1 MSQQD
6 YVDSLLTAMTTIV
19 QNANDSLEF
28 DKTLECT
35 IVRPVDSSTGEY
47 KVRYLNEE
55 ISAYD
60 DSLKMSYKK
69 GQNVYVQVPKNDMS
83 LKKLILG
90 KKSIKSFDLIDATQ
104 DNEKVNTVGV
114 PIQDIYEFDVDIN
127 GEFGTYGSTM
137 NSYDIAFNTKD
148 SEYNNK
154 LFQQYAKDKKILI
167 ISADFKTNWYIPNSI
182 TGGNYGIKAVFETM
196 DGKYVDYILNRKN
209 MTGDSF
215 NYISWQS
222 NYVLLNIDGNNLKR
236 LDEIVLFSGN
246 FQREDD
252 TDTSE
257 ADKDQNNPLSYEG
270 RLFTRYKGV
279 DGKPETMEDNDAEI
293 SVKNIN
299 IQFCELID
307 KDGYT
312 ATINPLDG
320 QYFEDKPTLR
330 LQGILKY
337 NGSVNPIDQTKAQ
350 YYWFVK
356 DASITIDNSEY
367 NELAGVTWK
376 KLDNE
381 QQILVLN
388 KSDFEEKSILHR
400 KYKLVILY
408 DDYKATSEIDIFY
421 SLEDTSKFEI
431 ILNKSSDGK
440 TGDLLVT
447 PVLDGYTTQWISI
460 DSNGQDKKE
469 ESDEPFALRDIDI
482 ANINGIK
489 TFYCTIYLD
498 DIAIYTISKEVSN
511 ETVIKDFNIIF
522 NVDNNGIFYYDE
534 NGDLPQNFTTQKN
547 ISFELKPRVE
557 GSQPFGYEYEWKLPD
572 NINQDN
578 LMFNINENSNM
589 SGNQDTPDKS
599 ISFTIDRRFNRIAA
613 EDNIIQ
619 LVIIADG
626 EQYNFFK
633 TLQFIKE
640 GDPGTNGTSLIISI
654 EQTGQNKAILVDTT
668 NSELNYN
675 LIMYRD
681 GRSSYNGVLVSS
693 YFNFSYSI
701 PNDYKLNNPLTK
713 DNTIVTFNN
722 NGFNVRVNSTGFT
735 EQQYNSIIQIK
746 ATSNNKE
753 LFPWD
758 VYYLLPIAQT
768 NDITWQT
775 YEYLGPTIVAYD
787 ESGYDGRF
795 DETVSKLVD
804 VNGNLVETTVTPF
817 DDVAI
822 DKDDQII
829 IPPNYFDPIN
839 KSMGINFTNEDSSIY
854 YNQPIIGTLNA
865 FSKEVLN
872 SWDGATLTIDE
883 DGSYVLAAQVGA
895 GKKESDNSFTGVLM
909 GILESKNTNL
919 TSGTGLMGFNHG
931 AGVFGF
937 YDNGFAYIGESGKG
951 RIEFNTNGNATIKS
965 GNYERSNGTEGTYI
979 DLSEGKIDSYN
990 FVLKSN
996 AMILDSVNNRFTFDI
1011 LKANGDNGYF
1021 VVKSGENS
1029 DKRMI
1034 YLSGSSQYIQS
1045 LNYIPQGTDEAAQGL
1060 KIDLKDG
1067 SLRAPGFKITSS
1079 GNAEFS
1085 GRITGGSINIGKNF
1099 RVDENGNMWCN
1110 NGDFTGTIDATDG
1123 KFMGTI
1129 NASTINGG
1137 NIYGSTLSGMLGEI
1151 GGWKINSVGLLSGD
1165 SMYNSSVQLLPRH
1178 GGIRAV
1184 SFSMLDPD
1192 NYADSYGAI
1201 SLTNSSN
1208 GNYKNI
1214 LIQSSTGGVEVLAG
1228 AAVWIQ
1234 SGTTLYFKDSR
1245 ANNGQ
1250 EITLAQLFEGS
1261 SNVAVFG

>member
-270 RLFTRYKGV
+270 KLFTRYKGA

-330 LQGILKY
+330 LQGVLKY

-376 KLDNE
+376 KLDNK

-431 ILNKSSDGK
+431 ILNKSSDGR

-469 ESDEPFALRDIDI
+469 ESDEPFALRNIDI

-511 ETVIKDFNIIF
+511 ETVIKDFNIVF

-547 ISFELKPRVE
+547 ISFELKSRVE

-681 GRSSYNGVLVSS
+681 GRSSYNGALVSS

-722 NGFNVRVNSTGFT
+722 NNNSFNVRVNSTGFT
-735 EQQYNSIIQIK
+735 EQQYNSIIQIR
-746 ATSNNKE
+746 ATSNNRE
-753 LFPWD
+753 LFPWN
-758 VYYLLPIAQT
+758 VYYLLPLAQT
-768 NDITWQT
+768 NNITWQT
-775 YEYLGPTIVAYD
+775 YEYLGPTIVMYN
-787 ESGYDGRF
+787 ESGYEGRF
-795 DETVSKLVD
+795 DETVSKLID
-804 VNGNLVETTVTPF
+804 NNDTLIETVVTPI

-822 DKDDQII
+822 NDKEQII

-839 KSMGINFTNEDSSIY
+839 KSMGIKFSNADGTINYI
-854 YNQPIIGTLNA
+854 QPIVGTLNA

-909 GILESKNTNL
+909 GILESKNSNL

-937 YDNGFAYIGESGKG
+937 YDNGYAYIGGSGKG
-951 RIEFNTNGNATIKS
+951 RIEFNTTNGNATIKS
-965 GNYERSNGTEGTYI
+965 GNYEKTNGTEGTYI
-979 DLSEGKIDSYN
+979 DLTEGKIDSYN
-990 FVLKSN
+990 FILKSR
-996 AMILDSVNNRFTFDI
+996 AMTLDSVNSRFTFDI
-1011 LKANGDNGYF
+1011 AKINGDTGYF
-1021 VVKSGENS
+1021 KVEDSTK
-1029 DKRMI
+1029 KPMI
-1034 YLSGSSQYIQS
+1034 YLSNTSQYIQS
-1045 LNYIPQGTDEAAQGL
+1045 SDYQIATNDTAAQGL
-1060 KIDLKDG
+1060 KIDLQNG
-1067 SLRAPGFKITSS
+1067 SLRAPDFKIVNGNATFLGRLEAASGTFSGSLDAADGTFTGTLRGVDGTFSGSLSAATGTFGGELIANMATFGGWNINSYGIYNGTTFLYSNGNMSMKDFGVIDGDVRAKSIKFQQTVGGSS
-1079 GNAEFS
+1079 GN
-1085 GRITGGSINIGKNF
+1085 GGS
-1099 RVDENGNMWCN
+1099 WSH
-1110 NGDFTGTIDATDG
+1110 T
-1123 KFMGTI
+1123 
-1129 NASTINGG
+1129 S
-1137 NIYGSTLSGMLGEI
+1137 YLGEI
-1151 GGWKINSVGLLSGD
+1151 GYFTTQDGTRGMAVEGNVSLAIMSGGTMKLDATGKMYFYDVDHREGLSLS
-1165 SMYNSSVQLLPRH
+1165 QLYE
-1178 GGIRAV
+1178 GG
-1184 SFSMLDPD
+1184 
-1192 NYADSYGAI
+1192 
-1201 SLTNSSN
+1201 
-1208 GNYKNI
+1208 
-1214 LIQSSTGGVEVLAG
+1214 
-1228 AAVWIQ
+1228 
-1234 SGTTLYFKDSR
+1234 
-1245 ANNGQ
+1245 
-1250 EITLAQLFEGS
+1250 